1 MQLNVT
7 IDFNDDASYEL
18 QREIIE
24 ESARQLIK
32 EQLYNRVNG
41 YGKTY
46 RDSVNDYIKQII
58 LDMVDT
64 DFKNDVK
71 NNVVEDISK
80 KYIRTKQYKEIQEEF
95 SIEGDSIIKSGLQTI
110 ISDMV
115 GKELS
120 RRLKG

>member
-7 IDFNDDASYEL
+7 VNLGDDASYEL
-18 QREIIE
+18 HHEIIE

-32 EQLYNRVNG
+32 EQLYNRIDG

-46 RDSVNDYIKQII
+46 RDAVNEYIKKI
-58 LDMVDT
+58 LLDIVDT
-64 DFKNDVK
+64 DFKNDIK

-80 KYIRTKQYKEIQEEF
+80 KYLRTKQYKEIQDEF
-95 SIEGDSIIKSGLQTI
+95 KIDRDTIIKSGLHDI
-110 ISDMV
+110 ISEMV
-115 GKELS
+115 GKELN

>member
-7 IDFNDDASYEL
+7 VNLNDDTSYEL
-18 QREIIE
+18 HHEIVE

-32 EQLYNRVNG
+32 EQLYNRIDG

-46 RDSVNDYIKQII
+46 RDAVNEYIKKIL
-58 LDMVDT
+58 LDMVDAN
-64 DFKNDVK
+64 FKNDVK

-80 KYIRTKQYKEIQEEF
+80 KYLRTKQYKEIQEEF
-95 SIEGDSIIKSGLQTI
+95 KIEGDTLIKSGLQEI

-115 GKELS
+115 NKELN

>member
-7 IDFNDDASYEL
+7 IDLNDDASYEL
-18 QREIIE
+18 HSEIVT

-32 EQLYNRVNG
+32 EQLYNRVDG

-46 RDSVNDYIKQII
+46 RDAVNEYIKKIL

-64 DFKNDVK
+64 DYKNDIK
-71 NNVVEDISK
+71 NNVIEDISK
-80 KYIRTKQYKEIQEEF
+80 KYLRTKQYKEIQDEF
-95 SIEGDSIIKSGLQTI
+95 KIEGDTLIKSGLQDI
-110 ISDMV
+110 ISEMV
-115 GKELS
+115 GKELN

>member
-1 MQLNVT
+1 MQLNVM
-7 IDFNDDASYEL
+7 IDFNDDSSYEL
-18 QREIIE
+18 RREIIE

-46 RDSVNDYIKQII
+46 RDSVNDYIKQIL
-58 LDMVDT
+58 LDMVDA
-64 DFKNDVK
+64 DFKNNVK

-80 KYIRTKQYKEIQEEF
+80 KYIRTKQYKEIKDEF
-95 SIEGDSIIKSGLQTI
+95 SIEGDAIIKSGLQAI

>member
-1 MQLNVT
+1 MQLNIT
-7 IDFNDDASYEL
+7 INFDDESSYEL

-24 ESARQLIK
+24 ESAKQLIK
-32 EQLYNRVNG
+32 EQLYNRIDG

-46 RDSVNDYIKQII
+46 RDGVNDYIKKTL
-58 LDMVDT
+58 LDLVDT

-80 KYIRTKQYKEIQEEF
+80 KYLRTKQYKEIQEEF
-95 SIEGDSIIKSGLQTI
+95 DIKGDSIIKSGLQTI

-115 GKELS
+115 NKELS
-120 RRLKG
+120 RRLKV

>member
-1 MQLNVT
+1 MLLNVT
-7 IDFNDDASYEL
+7 INFDDEGSYEL

-32 EQLYNRVNG
+32 EQLYNRVSG

-46 RDSVNDYIKQII
+46 RDGVNDYIKKI
-58 LDMVDT
+58 LIDMVDT

-71 NNVVEDISK
+71 NNVVDEISK
-80 KYIRTKQYKEIQEEF
+80 KYLRTKQFKEIQEDF
-95 SIEGDSIIKSGLQTI
+95 DIKSDSIIKSGLHAI

-115 GKELS
+115 NKQLS

>member
-1 MQLNVT
+1 MLLNVT
-7 IDFNDDASYEL
+7 INFDEEGSCEL

-46 RDSVNDYIKQII
+46 RDGVNDCIKKI
-58 LDMVDT
+58 LIDMVDT

-71 NNVVEDISK
+71 NNVVDEISK
-80 KYIRTKQYKEIQEEF
+80 KYLRTKQFKEIQEDF
-95 SIEGDSIIKSGLQTI
+95 DIKSDSIIKSGLQAI

-115 GKELS
+115 NKELS

>member
-7 IDFNDDASYEL
+7 IDLGDDASYEL
-18 QREIIE
+18 HHEIVE

-32 EQLYNRVNG
+32 EQLYNRIDG

-46 RDSVNDYIKQII
+46 RDAVNDYIKKI
-58 LDMVDT
+58 LLEMVDA
-64 DFKNDVK
+64 DFKNEIK
-71 NNVVEDISK
+71 NNVIEDISK
-80 KYIRTKQYKEIQEEF
+80 KYLRTKQYKEIQDEF
-95 SIEGDSIIKSGLQTI
+95 KIEGDTIIKSGLQEI

-115 GKELS
+115 GKELN